1 MADRHD
7 RAEGWVQRRAGRVF
21 EDLRRIDPAHASR
34 ECRGQ
39 PCEGRLLAASNSPD
53 LWASD
58 VSITAGLRVPR
69 PGLGVYGEFDTY
81 LFDSKFHVP
90 RDGRHVFIMGIRK
103 AFGQT

>member
-1 MADRHD
+1 
-7 RAEGWVQRRAGRVF
+7 
-21 EDLRRIDPAHASR
+21 
-34 ECRGQ
+34 
-39 PCEGRLLAASNSPD
+39 LLAASNSPD